1 MRWTD
6 LNLRPEA
13 RMLRQFALLWLL
25 FFAGIGAFQWLA
37 RGNAGMGLTL
47 AAIGGIAGLPGL
59 IAPRS
64 IRWLYVACMIV
75 SFPIGWVVSQAMLA
89 ILFYVIIT
97 PMALLF
103 RLRGRDLLLRR
114 AAGQKSLWLPKSL
127 PQDVRSYFRQY

>member
-25 FFAGIGAFQWLA
+25 FFAGIGAFQWLS
-37 RGNAGMGLTL
+37 RGNSGVAWML
-47 AAIGGIAGLPGL
+47 AAIGGMAGLPGL

-64 IRWLYVACMIV
+64 IRWLYVACMVV

-114 AAGQKSLWLPKSL
+114 AAGQKSLWLSKSL